1 MPIVECTDYIV
12 PQTVTAAPTITEGG
26 GNGSGGDDEPIA
38 PAGTLSDKF
47 IMLTAIIAPFVGLVV
62 AMALLGR
69 YGWMGWLYLG
79 LFLGGWTLTGR
90 GVTIGFHRLLT
101 HYSFETYRPLRAM
114 WMILGALSVE
124 GSPLV
129 WCAVHRKHHEKSDH
143 RGDPHSPHLH
153 GEGLWNSLKGF
164 WFSHAGWLLTGH
176 WSYPNL
182 QRDVPDLLR
191 DKLLVGIDR
200 VYYVWVILSLAIPTA
215 IGGLGTFSWYG
226 RAVRVVMG
234 RSGEDL
240 HWPSH
245 HLERQFGLPHVW
257 PPRISHHGPIHQQS
271 DCGSAGLGGGMAQQP
286 PRVSDFRTSWV
297 GLVAVGSQLAAH
309 QANGKTRSGLGRP
322 RSVHGGDGS
331 QAAAKIARPTRLR
344 CEVFTLRK
352 FASANSSL
360 MRNAYAAVHSGR
372 RLV

>member
-182 QRDVPDLLR
+182 QRYVPDLLR

-226 RAVRVVMG
+226 ALLGLLWGGLVRICIGHHITWSVNSVCHMFGRREFRTTDRSTNNLIVGVLAWGEGWHNNHHAFPTSARHGLAWWQLDPSWLLIRLMEKLGLVWDVRV
-234 RSGEDL
+234 
-240 HWPSH
+240 PS
-245 HLERQFGLPHVW
+245 
-257 PPRISHHGPIHQQS
+257 
-271 DCGSAGLGGGMAQQP
+271 
-286 PRVSDFRTSWV
+286 T
-297 GLVAVGSQLAAH
+297 AAM
-309 QANGKTRSGLGRP
+309 
-322 RSVHGGDGS
+322 
-331 QAAAKIARPTRLR
+331 AAKRL
-344 CEVFTLRK
+344 LK
-352 FASANSSL
+352 
-360 MRNAYAAVHSGR
+360 
-372 RLV
+372 